1 MILTIVT
8 GNCGRTP
15 ETRTTQSGTTVCSFS
30 LASTERYNGE
40 DHVTWFRVSAFGK
53 LGEVCQKYVDK
64 GKKLLVTGKV
74 SASCWSDKKTGEAKC
89 SLDIIAEKVEFLS
102 AKSDD
107 QRSDADETA
116 NRYDEKLPD
125 DDLDSDLPF

>member
-1 MILTIVT
+1 MILTIVI

-40 DHVTWFRVSAFGK
+40 DHVTWFKVSAFGK

-64 GKKLLVTGKV
+64 GKRLLVTGKV
-74 SASCWSDKKTGEAKC
+74 SASCWIDKKSGEAKC
-89 SLDIIAEKVEFLS
+89 SLDIIAEKVKFLS

-116 NRYDEKLPD
+116 NRYDEQAPE
-125 DDLDSDLPF
+125 DDLSDLPF